1 MIINKRM
8 KERRKNIMSV
18 IVKTNNELVMADSI
32 RKLLD
37 LSLLK
42 TDKAELQIILNTTG
56 KLLTDNNT
64 ILDVTN
70 ARISFHDYNMAIKKL
85 MQIEEHLNSFILTYS
100 FCNILTNNFDF
111 HVKHIKI
118 NQQTTFSKRIYQL
131 RNADDFQLL
140 LKIINATYSFQL
152 DRKTINLINSL
163 NLDFNQCKSLVEQ
176 AYFNLLTK
184 SQKQLETSNNE
195 QKQLFVLKTLLAQ

>member
-1 MIINKRM
+1 
-8 KERRKNIMSV
+8 MSV
-18 IVKTNNELVMADSI
+18 IVKTNNELVTTDSI
-32 RKLLD
+32 RQLLD
-37 LSLLK
+37 LSLVK

-56 KLLTDNNT
+56 KLVTDSNT

-70 ARISFHDYNMAIKKL
+70 ARISFYDYNMAIKKL

-140 LKIINATYSFQL
+140 LKIVNATYSFQL

-163 NLDFNQCKSLVEQ
+163 NLDFNQYKSLVEQ
-176 AYFNLLTK
+176 AYFSLLTK
-184 SQKQLETSNNE
+184 SQKRLETSNNE

>member
-1 MIINKRM
+1 
-8 KERRKNIMSV
+8 MSV
-18 IVKTNNELVMADSI
+18 IVKTNNELVTTDSI
-32 RKLLD
+32 RQLLD
-37 LSLLK
+37 LSLVK

-56 KLLTDNNT
+56 KLVTDSNT

-70 ARISFHDYNMAIKKL
+70 ARISFYDYNMAIKKL

-118 NQQTTFSKRIYQL
+118 NQQIAFSKRIYQL

-140 LKIINATYSFQL
+140 LKIVNATYSFQL

-163 NLDFNQCKSLVEQ
+163 NLDFNQYKSLVEQ
-176 AYFNLLTK
+176 AYFSLLTK
-184 SQKQLETSNNE
+184 SQKRLETSNNE